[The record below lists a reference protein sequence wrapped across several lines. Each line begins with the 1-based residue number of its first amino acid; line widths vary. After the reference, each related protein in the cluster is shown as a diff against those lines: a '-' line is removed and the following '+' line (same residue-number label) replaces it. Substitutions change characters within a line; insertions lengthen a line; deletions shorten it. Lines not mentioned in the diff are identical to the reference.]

1 MRMNWVDILLELP
14 ADAVLR
20 EFLEVNGLELPED
33 FDWTDTPETSRAIL
47 DAVLAHI
54 DLSVRDKLSAKLRA
68 SSVLGDAAGISPVQA
83 YGDAVHAGNI

>member
-33 FDWTDTPETSRAIL
+33 FDWADTPETSRAIV
-47 DAVLAHI
+47 DAVLEY
-54 DLSVRDKLSAKLRA
+54 LQNSGRA
-68 SSVLGDAAGISPVQA
+68 
-83 YGDAVHAGNI
+83 